1 MKFASFIVSG
11 CCALLSF
18 TAAGAAA
25 SELATQSRALQR
37 ASDAVVGLTAKA
49 IEDARS
55 SATLGAQRQGSG
67 VVIGSDGLV
76 LTIGYLIL
84 EAEDVEIATDDGPV
98 VLKLV
103 KPCARCSI
111 PDVDP
116 ASGEKGHA
124 VQDALSA
131 YRADARVNG
140 GLTFGM
146 NAIIVSGIERTLR
159 VGAAVRATLAF

>member
-1 MKFASFIVSG
+1 
-11 CCALLSF
+11 
-18 TAAGAAA
+18 
-25 SELATQSRALQR
+25 
-37 ASDAVVGLTAKA
+37 
-49 IEDARS
+49 
-55 SATLGAQRQGSG
+55 
-67 VVIGSDGLV
+67 
-76 LTIGYLIL
+76 
-84 EAEDVEIATDDGPV
+84 
-98 VLKLV
+98 
-103 KPCARCSI
+103 
-111 PDVDP
+111 VDP